1 MIHVAAAPG
10 RQLSAL
16 PLVAPRKVA
25 AALPEYLLEMQ
36 ILRPHPRPTESEKM
50 GEKPRDLCF
59 NKPSR

>member
-16 PLVAPRKVA
+16 PLVVPRKVA

-36 ILRPHPRPTESEKM
+36 ILRPHP
-50 GEKPRDLCF
+50 
-59 NKPSR
+59 